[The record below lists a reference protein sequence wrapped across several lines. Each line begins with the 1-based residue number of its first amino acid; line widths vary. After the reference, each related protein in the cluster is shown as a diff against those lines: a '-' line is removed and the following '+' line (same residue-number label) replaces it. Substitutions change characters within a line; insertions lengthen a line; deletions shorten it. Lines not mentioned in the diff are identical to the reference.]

1 MNSRVGKNT
10 TNFFK
15 MALPSLDLI
24 TKFEYSHIAVSRSV
38 LEMLSNLHEV
48 AKVVISTLKL
58 YQSCIYFQ
66 IF

>member
-1 MNSRVGKNT
+1 
-10 TNFFK
+10 

-24 TKFEYSHIAVSRSV
+24 IKFEYNHIAVSRSV
-38 LEMLSNLHEV
+38 LEILSNLHEV

>member
-1 MNSRVGKNT
+1 
-10 TNFFK
+10 

-24 TKFEYSHIAVSRSV
+24 TKFEYNHIAVSKSA
-38 LEMLSNLHEV
+38 LEILSNLHEV
-48 AKVVISTLKL
+48 AKSVISTLKV

>member
-10 TNFFK
+10 INFLE

-24 TKFEYSHIAVSRSV
+24 TKFEYNHIAVSKSA
-38 LEMLSNLHEV
+38 LEILSNLHEV
-48 AKVVISTLKL
+48 AKSVISTLKV